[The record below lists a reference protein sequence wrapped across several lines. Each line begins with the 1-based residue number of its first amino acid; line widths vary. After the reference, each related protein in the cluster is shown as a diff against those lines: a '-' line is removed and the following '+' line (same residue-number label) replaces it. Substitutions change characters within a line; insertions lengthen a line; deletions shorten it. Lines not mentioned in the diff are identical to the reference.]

1 MTKPLLLTINEL
13 RAIIREAITLDVEI
27 GDVIM
32 TGKFKNRRTIV
43 KNIGTDEL
51 GQPTVNGMKVAKF
64 RIEKL
69 MPKEKWSKKS
79 REALEFAD
87 KVDK

>member
-1 MTKPLLLTINEL
+1 MLLKINQL
-13 RAIIREAITLDVEI
+13 GAIIREAITLDVEI

-43 KNIGTDEL
+43 KDIGVDEL

-69 MPKEKWSKKS
+69 MPKAKWSKKS
-79 REALEFAD
+79 REALAATEDQEIA
-87 KVDK
+87 K